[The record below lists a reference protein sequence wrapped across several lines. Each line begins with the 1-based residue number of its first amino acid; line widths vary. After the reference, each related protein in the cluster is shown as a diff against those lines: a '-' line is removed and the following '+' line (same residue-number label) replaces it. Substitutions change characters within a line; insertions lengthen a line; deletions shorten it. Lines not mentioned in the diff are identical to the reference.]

1 MSDSPDLTPAEFVRQ
16 RAGDAPLL
24 DVRTP
29 DEFADGHLAGAV
41 NVDVRDPGFND
52 RVEAL
57 KLPADAPVYL
67 YCGSGKRAGQAAAT
81 LREMGHAGAVNVGG
95 LDDLARAGAEVA

>member
-29 DEFADGHLAGAV
+29 DEFAQGHLAGAV
-41 NVDVRDPGFND
+41 NVDVREPDFKD
-52 RVEAL
+52 RVGEL
-57 KLPADAPVYL
+57 DLPADAPVYL
-67 YCGSGKRAGQAAAT
+67 YCGSGKRAGQATAT
-81 LREMGHAGAVNVGG
+81 LRELGHAGAVNVGG
-95 LDDLARAGAEVA
+95 LDDLAQAGAEVS